1 MDERD
6 VRKYAGLDWK
16 AAGYLTSMVSV
27 LFLGAIAWP
36 KPQDPAWVL
45 PVLVAGM
52 VTSILGMGFRY
63 MAHIK
68 QKKELS
74 EKADRR

>member
-16 AAGYLTSMVSV
+16 ATGYLTSMVSV
-27 LFLGAIAWP
+27 LFLSAIAWP